1 MVFDAHLMIENPD
14 QYIKEF
20 VDAGCDIIV
29 VHQEACRH
37 LHRTI
42 QNIKSYG
49 IKAGVSLNPATPI
62 ETIKHIIRDVDMVL
76 IMTVNPGFG
85 GQSFIESIY
94 DYIIC
99 SDGGANHAYSMN
111 IVPDYIIGDL
121 DSVNEN
127 IIEYYKSKKVKFE
140 KFPTKKDETD
150 TELCIELSD
159 KLKAKEIHLI
169 GALGGR
175 IDHTIANI
183 NLLYYIRKRGI
194 TPKIISEKEEI
205 YIAMDEEITIYG
217 EIGDIISI
225 LPIKNDAKGVTLNNL
240 EYPLEDY
247 DIEFSRPLGISNV
260 MTDVNCSIKVKEGS
274 LIIIKNI

>member
-1 MVFDAHLMIENPD
+1 MKICIVLNGEIKDYD
-14 QYIKEF
+14 YINR
-20 VDAGCDIIV
+20 IV
-29 VHQEACRH
+29 
-37 LHRTI
+37 RTG
-42 QNIKSYG
+42 S
-49 IKAGVSLNPATPI
+49 
-62 ETIKHIIRDVDMVL
+62 
-76 IMTVNPGFG
+76 
-85 GQSFIESIY
+85 Y

-99 SDGGANHAYSMN
+99 SDGGANHAYNMD
-111 IVPDYIIGDL
+111 IIPDYIIGDL
-121 DSVNEN
+121 DSTDKNT
-127 IIEYYKSKKVKFE
+127 IEYYKSKNVKFE

-194 TPKIISEKEEI
+194 IPKIISEKEEI
-205 YIAMDEEITIYG
+205 YIAMNEELIIDG
-217 EIGDIISI
+217 EIGDTISI
-225 LPIKNDAKGVTLNNL
+225 LPIKNDAKGVTLKNL
-240 EYPLEDY
+240 EYPLENY

-260 MTDVNCSIKVKEGS
+260 MTNINCNIKVNEGS

>member
-1 MVFDAHLMIENPD
+1 MKICIILNGEIKNYD
-14 QYIKEF
+14 YINSVILK
-20 VDAGCDIIV
+20 G
-29 VHQEACRH
+29 
-37 LHRTI
+37 
-42 QNIKSYG
+42 S
-49 IKAGVSLNPATPI
+49 
-62 ETIKHIIRDVDMVL
+62 
-76 IMTVNPGFG
+76 
-85 GQSFIESIY
+85 Y

-121 DSVNEN
+121 DSVNGN

-240 EYPLEDY
+240 EYPLVDY
-247 DIEFSRPLGISNV
+247 NMEFSKPLGISNV

-274 LIIIKNI
+274 IIIIKNI

>member
-1 MVFDAHLMIENPD
+1 
-14 QYIKEF
+14 
-20 VDAGCDIIV
+20 
-29 VHQEACRH
+29 
-37 LHRTI
+37 
-42 QNIKSYG
+42 
-49 IKAGVSLNPATPI
+49 
-62 ETIKHIIRDVDMVL
+62 
-76 IMTVNPGFG
+76 
-85 GQSFIESIY
+85 
-94 DYIIC
+94 
-99 SDGGANHAYSMN
+99 MN

>member
-1 MVFDAHLMIENPD
+1 
-14 QYIKEF
+14 
-20 VDAGCDIIV
+20 
-29 VHQEACRH
+29 
-37 LHRTI
+37 
-42 QNIKSYG
+42 
-49 IKAGVSLNPATPI
+49 
-62 ETIKHIIRDVDMVL
+62 
-76 IMTVNPGFG
+76 
-85 GQSFIESIY
+85 
-94 DYIIC
+94 
-99 SDGGANHAYSMN
+99 MN

-217 EIGDIISI
+217 EIGDIANLSTGSTMGGCPP
-225 LPIKNDAKGVTLNNL
+225 LPVSGAPICPAPIYTQ
-240 EYPLEDY
+240 
-247 DIEFSRPLGISNV
+247 R
-260 MTDVNCSIKVKEGS
+260 
-274 LIIIKNI
+274 II

>member
-1 MVFDAHLMIENPD
+1 MKVCIILNGEIKDYK
-14 QYIKEF
+14 YIKN
-20 VDAGCDIIV
+20 IIYK
-29 VHQEACRH
+29 
-37 LHRTI
+37 
-42 QNIKSYG
+42 N
-49 IKAGVSLNPATPI
+49 N
-62 ETIKHIIRDVDMVL
+62 
-76 IMTVNPGFG
+76 
-85 GQSFIESIY
+85 Y

-99 SDGGANHAYSMN
+99 SDGGANHTYKMD

-121 DSVNEN
+121 DSIEDN
-127 IIEYYKSKKVKFE
+127 IIKYYKSKNVKFD

-150 TELCIELSD
+150 TELSIWLAN
-159 KLKAKEIHLI
+159 KLNAKEIDLI

-217 EIGDIISI
+217 EIGDTISI
-225 LPIKNDAKGVTLNNL
+225 LPIKNDAKGVTLKNL

-247 DIEFSRPLGISNV
+247 DMEFSRPLGISNV